1 MTEIVAFASSRQP
14 RYGSESEGSG
24 SGASVST
31 EKVVPVS
38 KRKSA
43 DWPPRLL
50 ILGVPQ
56 VLLGQGLV
64 WGPQT
69 SSALIVLRIWPLGLT
84 PQRAVSSPVWS
95 SADQTCSRG
104 AAWMPEGNSP
114 WDAPPPTVITSPSLH
129 LGPSG
134 HFFLRLFQNGSNSH
148 AGASVLCLVLF
159 CLLFSS

>member
-24 SGASVST
+24 WGASVST

-56 VLLGQGLV
+56 VLLWQGLV

-95 SADQTCSRG
+95 SADQTCSQG
-104 AAWMPEGNSP
+104 GSLDAWGQFPLRCPSSHSNNKPIPSP
-114 WDAPPPTVITSPSLH
+114 GSLWA
-129 LGPSG
+129 
-134 HFFLRLFQNGSNSH
+134 FFSQAISEWI
-148 AGASVLCLVLF
+148 
-159 CLLFSS
+159 